1 MSSDTNATYVYCLV
15 RSPAAPSLAGTPE
28 GMPGT
33 SALRVILVEDGPVED
48 GFWLVAADAPLATYG
63 SEEIERRLSDIDWV
77 SERAL
82 AHERVVE
89 HFAMQGAALGTVLP
103 MKLFTLF
110 HGDERAAAQIREQRE
125 EIGWVLDRIAGR
137 VEWGVRVHFRE
148 EEARRQA
155 LTAVQAAS
163 DPNTPRSASGTSFL
177 QRKKAEKE
185 STRDLAG
192 RARIEV
198 QSAYD
203 ELARHAVEARR
214 REPAPGEAGARLLLD
229 AAFLVPS
236 GDGEAFEAEVRRQ
249 AGRLGPSCDVTL
261 TGPWPPYNF
270 IGGAA

>member
-1 MSSDTNATYVYCLV
+1 VNPHPDTTATYVYCLV
-15 RSPAAPSLAGTPE
+15 RSPAPPSLSELPE

-33 SALRVILVEDGPVED
+33 SGLRLIPVED
-48 GFWLVAADAPLATYG
+48 GFWLVAADAPLSSYG

-89 HFAMQGAALGTVLP
+89 HFALQGAAPATVLP

-110 HGDERAAAQIREQRE
+110 HGDERAAAQIRERRE
-125 EIGWVLDRIAGR
+125 EIERVLDRIAGR
-137 VEWGVRVHFRE
+137 VEWGVRIHFRE
-148 EEARRQA
+148 DEARRQA
-155 LTAVQAAS
+155 LAAVQAAP
-163 DPNTPRSASGTSFL
+163 DPSTPRPASGTSFL

-185 STRDLAG
+185 SARDLAG

-198 QSAYD
+198 ESAYD

-236 GDGEAFEAEVRRQ
+236 EDGEAFEAEIRRQ
-249 AGRLGPSCDVTL
+249 ADRLGPSCEVIL

-270 IGGAA
+270 LGGAA

>member
-1 MSSDTNATYVYCLV
+1 MHPDTTATYVYCLV
-15 RSPAAPSLAGTPE
+15 RSLEAPSLDGAPE

-33 SALRVILVEDGPVED
+33 SGLRLIPVED
-48 GFWLVAADAPLATYG
+48 GFWLAATDAPLSSYG
-63 SEEIERRLSDIDWV
+63 SEEIERRLPDLDWV

-82 AHERVVE
+82 AHEAVVE
-89 HFAMQGAALGTVLP
+89 HFASLGTVLP

-110 HGDERAAAQIREQRE
+110 HGDERAAAQIRERRE
-125 EIGWVLDRIAGR
+125 EIGRVLDRIAGR

-148 EEARRQA
+148 DEARRQA
-155 LTAVQAAS
+155 LAS
-163 DPNTPRSASGTSFL
+163 AQDGPRPASGTSFL

-185 STRDLAG
+185 SARDLAG
-192 RARIEV
+192 KVRIEA

-203 ELARHAVEARR
+203 ELARHAVEAQR

-236 GDGEAFEAEVRRQ
+236 GDGEDFETAVRHQAERL
-249 AGRLGPSCDVTL
+249 AGHSCEVTL

-270 IGGAA
+270 LGGPA